1 MELELWRYK
10 DNGLGEYLGGI
21 KKKHEGEYSIL
32 VQDRNN
38 PFRDVLG
45 ELSSNKFSSEEEAK
59 NFLINSLLIKYQ
71 LIKSSNW
78 KRENYNYAL

>member
-59 NFLINSLLIKYQ
+59 KFLDKFIANKIPINKIIK
-71 LIKSSNW
+71 LEKG
-78 KRENYNYAL
+78 KL